1 MDHHVNKA
9 SIVLQMAHLKTNG
22 VTTFQVVLPQTT
34 DASSQNV
41 NIVTKWATQQ
51 RPAKN
56 SNILK

>member
-1 MDHHVNKA
+1 
-9 SIVLQMAHLKTNG
+9 MAHLKTNG

-41 NIVTKWATQQ
+41 NIMTKWATQQ
-51 RPAKN
+51 RPAQN